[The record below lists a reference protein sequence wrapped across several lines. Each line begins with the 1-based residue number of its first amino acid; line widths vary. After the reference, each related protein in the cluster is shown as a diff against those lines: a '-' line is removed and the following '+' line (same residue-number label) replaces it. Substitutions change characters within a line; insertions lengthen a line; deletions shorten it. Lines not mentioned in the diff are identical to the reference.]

1 MRTTLAFA
9 SPVCLVSFALCAR
22 RLLTTSIPSSS
33 STSTSFSLNSC
44 GWGSLA
50 LFAAAKFP
58 ESRYV
63 AVSNSRTQKQF
74 IDARAKEL
82 GILNLTVVTA
92 DAAEFVPEENA
103 FDRCVSVEMFEHMK
117 NYATLLSRIGS
128 ALRPGGKL
136 FVHIFVHRSMPYHFE
151 SSGGPTDWM
160 ARHFF
165 SGGTMP
171 SADLLPRFC
180 DQNLSLV
187 RQWAVSGVHYSR
199 TLEDWLVRHDRAR
212 SQILPLFEET
222 YGSMKEAKRWF
233 ARWRIFYLSCS
244 ELFKYKGGDTWFVAH
259 YLFEKKKKE

>member
-1 MRTTLAFA
+1 ML
-9 SPVCLVSFALCAR
+9 
-22 RLLTTSIPSSS
+22 PSTFPLPSR
-33 STSTSFSLNSC
+33 SLSLFRNSC

-50 LFAAAKFP
+50 LFASAKFP
-58 ESRYV
+58 NSRYV

-74 IDARAKEL
+74 IDARAAEL
-82 GILNLTVVTA
+82 GISNLEVVTA
-92 DAAEFVPEENA
+92 DAAEFVPEAGA

-117 NYATLLSRIGS
+117 NYAELLSRIGA

-180 DQNLSLV
+180 DQNLSLA

-212 SQILPLFEET
+212 AQILPLFEET
-222 YGSMKEAKRWF
+222 YGSEREARRWF